1 MLTLACHGL
10 TQYIVEAA
18 AFQSGQ
24 ITKYKPVENIHTYL
38 HLYETVL
45 VTSALNTKLKYNLF
59 IFDPYFS
66 KGPST
71 KRLSPFTLTSVQ
83 VISSLFKTTTLQ
95 LSSPTMAA
103 MPSMIFSSD
112 LSVLRPRPPWPGSR
126 GCSTT
131 TPSCQSRWGRIPR
144 RCIEGANSWIVKFT
158 FIYFCISFSFK
169 YNC

>member
-71 KRLSPFTLTSVQ
+71 KRSFNFVFANNIIIFAVVEGLISGRSSVCKSDIEVLT
-83 VISSLFKTTTLQ
+83 
-95 LSSPTMAA
+95 
-103 MPSMIFSSD
+103 
-112 LSVLRPRPPWPGSR
+112 W
-126 GCSTT
+126 
-131 TPSCQSRWGRIPR
+131 
-144 RCIEGANSWIVKFT
+144 
-158 FIYFCISFSFK
+158 
-169 YNC
+169 